1 MTAALDH
8 TIVPVND
15 QDESV
20 EFYTKVLGFHYDGRG
35 GMNDVFAVIRLND
48 SFTLDLQRS
57 DNIPNPG
64 IHYAFAMDRTQF
76 DRAFQAIKD
85 AGIPYGDGPR
95 DKTNM
100 RGPGISTGAKGET
113 LSVYFGDPSGHR
125 LEIITY
131 A

>member
-1 MTAALDH
+1 MTAVLDH

-15 QDESV
+15 QDVSV
-20 EFYTKVLGFHYDGRG
+20 EFYTRVLGFQYDGRG
-35 GMNDVFAVIRLND
+35 GMNDRFAVIRLND
-48 SFTLDLQRS
+48 SFTLDLERS
-57 DNIPNPG
+57 DDVPEPG
-64 IHYAFAMDRTQF
+64 IHYAFAMDRAEF

-85 AGIPYGDGPR
+85 AGIPFGDGPVN
-95 DKTNM
+95 KTNM
-100 RGPGISTGAKGET
+100 LGPGISTGSKGET

>member
-1 MTAALDH
+1 MTATLDH
-8 TIVPVND
+8 TIVPVKD

-35 GMNDVFAVIRLND
+35 GMDDRFAVIRLND
-48 SFTLDLQRS
+48 SFVLDLQRF
-57 DNIPNPG
+57 DNIPDPG
-64 IHYAFAMDRTQF
+64 IHYAFAMDRPQF
-76 DRAFQAIKD
+76 DQAFQAIKD

-100 RGPGISTGAKGET
+100 RGPGVSTGSKGET

-125 LEIITY
+125 LEIITNP
-131 A
+131 

>member
-20 EFYTKVLGFHYDGRG
+20 EFYTKLLGFHYDGRG
-35 GMNDVFAVIRLND
+35 GMNHVFAIIRLND

-57 DNIPNPG
+57 DDVPG
-64 IHYAFAMDRTQF
+64 SHYAFAMDRAQF
-76 DRAFQAIKD
+76 DQSFQAIKA

-95 DKTNM
+95 DTANM
-100 RGPGISTGAKGET
+100 RGPGTSTGAKGET
-113 LSVYFGDPSGHR
+113 LSVYFSDPSGHL

-131 A
+131 G

>member
-1 MTAALDH
+1 MTAVLDH
-8 TIVPVND
+8 TIVPVKD
-15 QDESV
+15 QEESV

-35 GMNDVFAVIRLND
+35 GMNDVFAIIRLND
-48 SFTLDLQRS
+48 SFTLDLRRS
-57 DNIPNPG
+57 DDVPSN
-64 IHYAFAMDRTQF
+64 HYAFAMDRAQF
-76 DRAFQAIKD
+76 DQSFQAIKV

-95 DKTNM
+95 DTTNM

-113 LSVYFGDPSGHR
+113 LSVYFSDPSGHL

>member
-20 EFYTKVLGFHYDGRG
+20 EFYTKLLGFHYDGRG
-35 GMNDVFAVIRLND
+35 GMNDVFAIIRLND
-48 SFTLDLQRS
+48 SFTLDLRRS
-57 DNIPNPG
+57 DDVPSS
-64 IHYAFAMDRTQF
+64 HYAFAMDRAQF
-76 DRAFQAIKD
+76 DQSFQAIKA

-95 DKTNM
+95 DTANM
-100 RGPGISTGAKGET
+100 RGPGISTGARGET
-113 LSVYFGDPSGHR
+113 LSVYFSDPSGHL

-131 A
+131 S